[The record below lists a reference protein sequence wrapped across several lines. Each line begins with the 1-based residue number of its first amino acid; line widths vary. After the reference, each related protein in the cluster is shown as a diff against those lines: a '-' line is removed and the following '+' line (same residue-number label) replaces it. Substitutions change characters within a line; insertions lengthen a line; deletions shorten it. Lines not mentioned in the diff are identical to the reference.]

1 MCVIVCKNA
10 GVKIPELETLKNC
23 WNNNSDGAGVSY
35 WDNKKQRAIIEKGFM
50 TWNNFKDYIEKIHN
64 SIDSFNTA
72 IIYHFRITS
81 RGETIA
87 HQCHPYPLSEKE
99 NDLKS
104 LSIVSR
110 MAIAHNGTMPIT
122 VNKGMNDTQTF
133 IQKYLTNIAKL
144 DKTFYK
150 NPHAMQLIDSI
161 AGSKF
166 AFLVDNNI
174 YMLGT
179 FYKHNDI
186 FYSNTSY
193 EHRDLYSYDYKY
205 YYSNVY
211 FTLSNRHLIE
221 LLNKEIEI
229 AKKAILQ
236 NEHYSPDT
244 DLIEE
249 IETRIALTKN
259 KNVQLEKIYNKY
271 RLTAGI

>member
-10 GVKIPELETLKNC
+10 GIKTPDIEILKNC
-23 WNNNSDGAGVSY
+23 WNQNSDGAGVSY

-87 HQCHPYPLSEKE
+87 HQCHPYPLSAKE
-99 NDLKS
+99 CDLKS

-193 EHRDLYSYDYKY
+193 ERRDLYSYDYKY
-205 YYSNVY
+205 YYNSAY
-211 FTLSNRHLIE
+211 ATLSNQHITE
-221 LLNKEIEI
+221 LLRKELEI
-229 AKKAILQ
+229 AKKYIIK
-236 NEHYSPDT
+236 NEHYSPDV
-244 DLIEE
+244 DLINEV
-249 IETRIALTKN
+249 ETRISISKVKN
-259 KNVQLEKIYNKY
+259 TQLERAYSDY
-271 RLTAGI
+271 CLAVGI